1 MPVLSVKI
9 HSNII
14 PEFTNFQC
22 FKCFLLV
29 QSLSHVQL
37 FLMPYQDPCSMP
49 GFPVHHQLERKM
61 FSLKGHRASLI
72 AQLVKNPPAMQ
83 ETWVGPWVGKIPGE
97 GKGYPFQYTGLENSV
112 DCIFHGVSKSQ
123 TWLSDFHFTS
133 LKGPYSKY
141 FRFYGSYT
149 MHHNYCNAK
158 PIIDKL

>member
-83 ETWVGPWVGKIPGE
+83 ETWVWSLGWEDPWRRERLPIPVYWPGE
-97 GKGYPFQYTGLENSV
+97 FRGLYIPWGLKE
-112 DCIFHGVSKSQ
+112 
-123 TWLSDFHFTS
+123 SDMTE
-133 LKGPYSKY
+133 
-141 FRFYGSYT
+141 
-149 MHHNYCNAK
+149 
-158 PIIDKL
+158 